1 MTFICESD
9 GYLQYLDLSNNL
21 LFGELPKCWQKMA
34 YLVGLNLASNNLS
47 GRIPKSLGK
56 ICWKYSYLKSLH
68 FQNNS
73 FIGELPVSLMNCSS
87 LRVIDFGEN
96 KLSGRIPTW
105 IGTSLLQLTILRL
118 PSNEFVGSIPLH
130 LCQLT
135 SLQILDIS
143 HNSIS
148 GTIPRCIYNFTAMA
162 QKQNSETSPLV
173 YNFPTRR
180 GYVHYIEKV

>member
-1 MTFICESD
+1 
-9 GYLQYLDLSNNL
+9 
-21 LFGELPKCWQKMA
+21 
-34 YLVGLNLASNNLS
+34 
-47 GRIPKSLGK
+47 
-56 ICWKYSYLKSLH
+56 
-68 FQNNS
+68 
-73 FIGELPVSLMNCSS
+73 VSLMNCSS

-96 KLSGRIPTW
+96 KLSGRIPAW
-105 IGTSLLQLTILRL
+105 IGTSLPQLMILRL

-162 QKQNSETSPLV
+162 QKQNSETSPLD
-173 YNFPTRR
+173 YNFLAHCR
-180 GYVHYIEKV
+180 GSMYFDLQYIEKVWVNTKGRHLRV